1 MKTNY
6 LSLSQR
12 LTSNLY
18 ILSAREAFIALIPY
32 LILTSSLTL
41 IATLLTT
48 LSNSDNSFIN
58 LILKTNQGIYSLFPL
73 LTLMSLSYYLAKNLN
88 LARMGCLILSI
99 VCFISIE
106 SQMLLT
112 EFELQRSGQF
122 AFHPTAIILPFII
135 AMMMNWLKNHSPV
148 TIISSRSISSHL
160 RHHINLIIPYAII
173 FIVITLASYFFLPLI
188 KSLMLPMFEP
198 LTHASD
204 YMQALIRIIA
214 VHLLWFLGIHGDN
227 TYSLLVDSVFLGD
240 TLAPNMMMGDLI
252 NFFVLTGGSGSGWS
266 LIIAILIFSKD
277 DHSRH
282 IAKISTPYAIF
293 NINELLIFGLPIV
306 FNPYLIIPFILVPL
320 LTFSCSILAAGIG
333 IIEFQAHSLSWITPP
348 IINTY
353 IASNGDISTVLFQA
367 GMIVLGTLV
376 YTPFIKISHL
386 YNDDKELAETLASK
400 LSLEEIIEK
409 TPDQVKQAPAQALNN
424 SNINNIIEEIL
435 TGDLQ
440 LKYQPQVHSKN
451 TVIND
456 LSAHLQL
463 RRSDGKVIE
472 LDFLHD
478 LHRDNVSNVIYTWM
492 LNRIKDDIDEWAIKG
507 FKPQIHIPLESNILR
522 QSSIIERIIQDH
534 QQEEKHLCITLHNRA
549 NDQNILNNIN
559 LSRLRESAF
568 EITLADFAGTE
579 INIEALLHTEIDT
592 IEMSQE
598 FFIRAGRRHESELF
612 LQVCKLCKNMGF
624 NIKISGINNAND
636 AKRAKEYPADIFQ
649 GDYYSPALPCKEIY
663 QFCSKWNKN
672 AGGADSE

>member
-1 MKTNY
+1 MKSSY

-41 IATLLTT
+41 ITT
-48 LSNSDNSFIN
+48 LVSTFSETENSFID
-58 LILKTNQGIYSLFPL
+58 LMLKTNQGIYSLFPL

-88 LARMGCLILSI
+88 LARMACLILSI
-99 VCFISIE
+99 VSFISIE

-122 AFHPTAIILPFII
+122 AFHPTSIILPFVIS
-135 AMMMNWLKNHSPV
+135 MMMKWLKDHNPIN
-148 TIISSRSISSHL
+148 IITSRSISSHL
-160 RHHINLIIPYAII
+160 RHHINLIVPYAII
-173 FIVITLASYFFLPLI
+173 FIIVTFASYFFLPAI
-188 KSLMLPMFEP
+188 KSLAVPVLDA
-198 LTHASD
+198 LTHSSNYIQAS
-204 YMQALIRIIA
+204 IRILA
-214 VHLLWFLGIHGDN
+214 VHTLWFLGIHGDN

-240 TLAPNMMMGDLI
+240 TLAPNMVIGDLI

-306 FNPYLIIPFILVPL
+306 FNPYLIIPFIFVPL
-320 LTFSCSILAAGIG
+320 LTFTCSILAASIG

-353 IASNGDISTVLFQA
+353 IASNGDLSTVIFQIL
-367 GMIVLGTLV
+367 MIALGALI

-386 YNDDKELAETLASK
+386 YNDDRELAETLASK

-409 TPDQVKQAPAQALNN
+409 TPEENTQQLPNN
-424 SNINNIIEEIL
+424 LKKNNINNIIEEIL

-440 LKYQPQVHSKN
+440 LKYQPEIHHNNQ
-451 TVIND
+451 VINN

-492 LNRIKDDIDEWAIKG
+492 LNRIKDDIDEWAIRG
-507 FKPQIHIPLESNILR
+507 FQPQIHIPLESNILR
-522 QSSIIERIIQDH
+522 QNSIIDRVIQDH
-534 QQEEKHLCITLHNRA
+534 KSEGKHLCITLHNHA
-549 NDQNILNNIN
+549 NDTSILNNTN
-559 LSRLRESAF
+559 LARLRENAF
-568 EITLADFAGTE
+568 DITLADFARGRID
-579 INIEALLHTEIDT
+579 INALLHTEIDT
-592 IEMSQE
+592 IEMSQS
-598 FFIRAGRRHESELF
+598 FFNSANKRHESELF
-612 LQVCKLCKNMGF
+612 SQICQLCQSMGF
-624 NIKISGINNAND
+624 KIKISGINTPDD
-636 AKRAKEYPADIFQ
+636 AKRAESYAVDIYQ
-649 GDYYSPALPCKEIY
+649 GDFYSPALPTKEAF
-663 QFCSKWNKN
+663 QFCSKWNEA
-672 AGGADSE
+672 AGTNSKD

>member
-1 MKTNY
+1 MKSNY

-41 IATLLTT
+41 IATLANT
-48 LSNSDNSFIN
+48 LSHSENTFIT
-58 LILKTNQGIYSLFPL
+58 IMLKTNQGIYSLFPL

-99 VCFISIE
+99 ISFISIE

-122 AFHPTAIILPFII
+122 AFHPTSIILPFITAI
-135 AMMMNWLKNHSPV
+135 MMKWLKDHNPFNV
-148 TIISSRSISSHL
+148 ITSRSISSHL
-160 RHHINLIIPYAII
+160 RHHINLIVPYALI
-173 FIVITLASYFFLPLI
+173 FIAITLTSYLVLPLI
-188 KSLMLPMFEP
+188 KSMAVPLLDT
-198 LTHASD
+198 LTHSSQYIQAS
-204 YMQALIRIIA
+204 IRLLS
-214 VHLLWFLGIHGDN
+214 VHILWFLGIHGDN
-227 TYSLLVDSVFLGD
+227 TYSLLVDSVFLGAP
-240 TLAPNMMMGDLI
+240 LAPNMLMGDLI

-277 DHSRH
+277 EHSRH
-282 IAKISTPYAIF
+282 IAKISSPYAIF

-306 FNPYLIIPFILVPL
+306 FNPYLIIPFVFVPM
-320 LTFSCSILAAGIG
+320 LTFTCSILAASIG
-333 IIEFQAHSLSWITPP
+333 IIEFQPHSLSWITPP

-353 IASNGDISTVLFQA
+353 IASNGDISTVLFQIV
-367 GMIVLGTLV
+367 MIALGALI

-386 YNDDKELAETLASK
+386 YNDDRELAETLASK

-409 TPDQVKQAPAQALNN
+409 TPEENNKNLPNRLKQN
-424 SNINNIIEEIL
+424 NINNIIEEIL

-440 LKYQPQVHSKN
+440 LKYQPEIHAGN
-451 TVIND
+451 RIIND

-463 RRSDGKVIE
+463 RRSDGKIIE

-492 LNRIKDDIDEWAIKG
+492 LNRIKDDLDEWAIRG

-522 QSSIIERIIQDH
+522 QNSIIDRIIQDH
-534 QQEEKHLCITLHNRA
+534 KNEGKHLCITLHNHA
-549 NDQNILNNIN
+549 NDASILNSAN
-559 LSRLRESAF
+559 LARLRENAF
-568 EITLADFAGTE
+568 EITLADFASSGIDT
-579 INIEALLHTEIDT
+579 NALLHTEIDT
-592 IEMSQE
+592 IEMSQA
-598 FFIRAGRRHESELF
+598 FFKNTSNRHESELF
-612 LQVCKLCKNMGF
+612 LQICKLCKTMGF
-624 NIKISGINNAND
+624 KVKVSGINNPED
-636 AKRAKEYPADIFQ
+636 AKRAEEYAIDIHQ
-649 GDYYSPALPCKEIY
+649 GDYYSPALPTKEVY

-672 AGGADSE
+672 IAAPDTE